1 MIGQPPALSSA
12 RLVLRKAEMLPR
24 PSSTPA
30 FPACAHGHRGP
41 ASGSPAARVC
51 SVRPGP
57 EREPSARQRADPRVA
72 LPDSSKESG
81 GHPVT
86 CEFRV
91 NNRHILPTR
100 MLHAVCAMPKSIR
113 CLSRIRTSLGSLSFP
128 RHPSPKEVE
137 LFLRRVAEPR
147 ACVLGASASCGSVK
161 SSRHLQTTDPFP
173 LGPPAPP
180 SAFRPRDVLVKLSQ
194 CAKPPAVRV

>member
-1 MIGQPPALSSA
+1 
-12 RLVLRKAEMLPR
+12 MLPR

-41 ASGSPAARVC
+41 ASGSPAARAC

-57 EREPSARQRADPRVA
+57 ERELSARQRADPRVA
-72 LPDSSKESG
+72 FPDSSKESG

-91 NNRHILPTR
+91 NNRHVLPTR
-100 MLHAVCAMPKSIR
+100 MPHAVCAMPRSIR

-147 ACVLGASASCGSVK
+147 ACVLGVSASCGSVK

-194 CAKPPAVRV
+194 SAKPPAVRV